1 MEILRPRYTCIKG
14 GKTRGSEAVFTFCCH
29 GAANQLCMWVQESFF
44 EAIYM
49 QISIPDG
56 KCWNDFAINKKHIIL
71 LDPLQAL
78 LLRITCV
85 CGYVLEIS
93 GVVERTGENNFHMC
107 NN

>member
-1 MEILRPRYTCIKG
+1 MFGVFSAEFMEIIPPRHTCITGAKLEAL
-14 GKTRGSEAVFTFCCH
+14 SEALFTFCCH

-71 LDPLQAL
+71 LDLLQAL

-85 CGYVLEIS
+85 CVATCWKSRG
-93 GVVERTGENNFHMC
+93 
-107 NN
+107 